1 MCECAVR
8 GEGGRVG
15 KCVSHILG
23 EVAVPLKEGDNKRE
37 RECLS
42 VCLYICKREGAS
54 QRQ

>member
-23 EVAVPLKEGDNKRE
+23 EVAVLLKEEGQQA
-37 RECLS
+37 
-42 VCLYICKREGAS
+42 REGVFKCVS
-54 QRQ
+54 IYM